1 MPVMF
6 RLQYFE
12 GETKWCPF
20 QDDIYVYIYSPINF
34 PVSFISFKFDF
45 SAFLNFL
52 TEIYCVILSSC
63 TESGSN
69 AVHSM
74 TSLRAH

>member
-1 MPVMF
+1 MSQVIGQVW
-6 RLQYFE
+6 RE

-20 QDDIYVYIYSPINF
+20 QDDIYIVQLIFLYHLF
-34 PVSFISFKFDF
+34 FFKFDF

-52 TEIYCVILSSC
+52 MEIYCVILSSC
-63 TESGSN
+63 TESGPN